1 MRAGNNIY
9 IQESLTVAKR
19 KLFKSCLKV
28 KKELNFKFISTS
40 SGRIFLK
47 KDRSSQSICISSTS
61 DLAKLKFKQRREEF
75 AGTDSG

>member
-1 MRAGNNIY
+1 M
-9 IQESLTVAKR
+9 AKR